1 MQLSDGGATHPAWAR
16 KGTAIYYESGR
27 DIVRAELEATP
38 GGLRVRRRERV
49 WSGNRSSE
57 RGDAQITDYDVSPS
71 GQLAVFGV
79 AATGRAE
86 VVLELNWSSSV
97 RQH

>member
-1 MQLSDGGATHPAWAR
+1 MSDLLSQLGQALAG
-16 KGTAIYYESGR
+16 KYEI
-27 DIVRAELEATP
+27 D
-38 GGLRVRRRERV
+38 RE
-49 WSGNRSSE
+49 SGNRSSE

-86 VVLELNWSSSV
+86 VVLELNWAANV
-97 RQH
+97 RQR